1 MMKKVAKPTVF
12 TLMCR
17 KKPTVFTL
25 MCRKKVEYYTF
36 VFSHADLAFVK
47 SNSYIKRLV
56 INIFV
61 DSTLY
66 ICYVESTN
74 RTLINEMVEYIYL
87 SMHVLYIQ
95 CTE

>member
-1 MMKKVAKPTVF
+1 MIKKVAKPTVYSDVQEE
-12 TLMCR
+12 CR
-17 KKPTVFTL
+17 IL
-25 MCRKKVEYYTF
+25 YICI
-36 VFSHADLAFVK
+36 SHADLAFVK

-66 ICYVESTN
+66 ICYIESTN

>member
-1 MMKKVAKPTVF
+1 MQEETYCVYSDVQEESRI
-12 TLMCR
+12 LYICI
-17 KKPTVFTL
+17 
-25 MCRKKVEYYTF
+25 
-36 VFSHADLAFVK
+36 SHAHLAFVK
-47 SNSYIKRLV
+47 SNSYIK
-56 INIFV
+56 NIFV

-74 RTLINEMVEYIYL
+74 RTLINEMIEYIYL